1 MTETLDKQPLLTR
14 LEPFG
19 QQHLLQYWEELS
31 QAQRRE
37 LAAQIEA
44 VDLKR
49 IDSLFRGEV
58 DQADWDQLSRRAEP
72 PPAVRLA
79 DRESGAPGSLGIT
92 SAAAQERGARAL
104 ESGEVGV
111 LLTAGGQGSRFEF
124 ELPKNMY
131 PIGPLSGATLLQ
143 IHIEKVRALSKR
155 YGVAIPLYLMTSPAT
170 HDDTESFL
178 DENNRFGLPES
189 DLLVFCQGSM
199 PAVDIQSGKLL
210 MADKHRLFLNPD
222 GHGGTVA
229 ALAASGALE
238 AIQQR
243 GVRQLFYLQVDNP
256 LVSIGD
262 PQLVGY
268 HLLAR
273 SELTS
278 LAVAKQSP
286 QDKVGVFA
294 TIDGQLHVIEY
305 SDLPDDVAEQCDQDD
320 QLKFWAGSI
329 AVHVFEVGL
338 FARAQA
344 IQSTLPFHVAR
355 KKVAHLG
362 PDGKQV
368 VPKEPNALKF
378 EKFIFDLLPAARDPI
393 VVEFA
398 EADCFAP
405 LKNAPG
411 AEKDTPEYVR
421 QMMCAQHRRWLE
433 AADAN
438 VADGVEIEIS
448 PLFALDAAG
457 VAERVEPGQS
467 FNTSQYLATSN

>member
-1 MTETLDKQPLLTR
+1 MTETLDKRTLLAR

-111 LLTAGGQGSRFEF
+111 LLTAGGQGSRFDF
-124 ELPKNMY
+124 ELPKSMY
-131 PIGPLSGATLLQ
+131 PIGPFSGATLLQ

-222 GHGGTVA
+222 GHGGT
-229 ALAASGALE
+229 
-238 AIQQR
+238 
-243 GVRQLFYLQVDNP
+243 
-256 LVSIGD
+256 
-262 PQLVGY
+262 
-268 HLLAR
+268 
-273 SELTS
+273 
-278 LAVAKQSP
+278 
-286 QDKVGVFA
+286 
-294 TIDGQLHVIEY
+294 
-305 SDLPDDVAEQCDQDD
+305 
-320 QLKFWAGSI
+320 
-329 AVHVFEVGL
+329 
-338 FARAQA
+338 
-344 IQSTLPFHVAR
+344 
-355 KKVAHLG
+355 
-362 PDGKQV
+362 
-368 VPKEPNALKF
+368 
-378 EKFIFDLLPAARDPI
+378 
-393 VVEFA
+393 
-398 EADCFAP
+398 
-405 LKNAPG
+405 
-411 AEKDTPEYVR
+411 
-421 QMMCAQHRRWLE
+421 
-433 AADAN
+433 
-438 VADGVEIEIS
+438 
-448 PLFALDAAG
+448 
-457 VAERVEPGQS
+457 
-467 FNTSQYLATSN
+467 